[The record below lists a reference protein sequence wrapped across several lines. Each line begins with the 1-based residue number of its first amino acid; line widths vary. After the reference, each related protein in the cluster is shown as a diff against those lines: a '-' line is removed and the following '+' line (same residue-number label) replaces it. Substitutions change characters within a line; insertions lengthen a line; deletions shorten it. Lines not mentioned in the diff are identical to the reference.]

1 MASRTETFAARRAA
15 LAAASA
21 SASAE
26 LRREGEGER
35 RNERAHA
42 RTVVREWVLPEDA
55 QKVALLISDMVQ
67 GTAEPAVKYLA
78 GVGRQRGWSIK
89 LGATL

>member
-1 MASRTETFAARRAA
+1 
-15 LAAASA
+15 
-21 SASAE
+21 
-26 LRREGEGER
+26 
-35 RNERAHA
+35 
-42 RTVVREWVLPEDA
+42 VREWVLPEDA